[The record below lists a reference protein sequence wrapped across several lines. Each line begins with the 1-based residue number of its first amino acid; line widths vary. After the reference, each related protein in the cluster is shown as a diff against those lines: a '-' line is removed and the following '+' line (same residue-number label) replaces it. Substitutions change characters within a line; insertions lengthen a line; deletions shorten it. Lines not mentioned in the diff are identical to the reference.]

1 MVDAFK
7 VVGYSTLVSPA
18 VLDLNDTEH
27 FQGTQSVQITNSGDE
42 SVTYHFSHEA
52 GITALTKSAGTAWV
66 SVSPPYVSGDGNTAT
81 VEISPADLT
90 LGPGESGSV
99 SISFTEPSSPDAATL
114 PVYGGSIVVAGS
126 QGEAVRVSYM
136 GESVTFQN
144 PHPFQLTRLQELRDL
159 CIPVIFGRWNE
170 AFPCYSVDM
179 AVSWRRATT
188 THLRRVAMSRSR
200 TSTFFGQ
207 LKKSASM

>member
-1 MVDAFK
+1 MIHQGAGLVDAFK

-18 VLDLNDTEH
+18 VLNLNDTEH

-42 SVTYHFSHEA
+42 PATYQLNHEA

-81 VEISPADLT
+81 VIFSPAELT

-99 SISFTEPSSPDAATL
+99 SVTFTEPSSPDASTL

-126 QGEAVRVSYM
+126 QGEVVRVSYM
-136 GESVTFQN
+136 GKSV
-144 PHPFQLTRLQELRDL
+144 
-159 CIPVIFGRWNE
+159 
-170 AFPCYSVDM
+170 AFHNHIEFS
-179 AVSWRRATT
+179 
-188 THLRRVAMSRSR
+188 
-200 TSTFFGQ
+200 
-207 LKKSASM
+207 